1 MLFRSLSRD
10 VVFGVGAHSIILM
23 QRDGGLES
31 ITCTAGT
38 SANKIVLAYAP
49 SEAINTVNGGAI
61 GIRTIFSFGAD
72 SVASANSYLVQEVNI
87 SDNSYVKVTAINY
100 DSDYYAADTESI
112 PSRSTV
118 L

>member
-1 MLFRSLSRD
+1 
-10 VVFGVGAHSIILM
+10 
-23 QRDGGLES
+23 
-31 ITCTAGT
+31 
-38 SANKIVLAYAP
+38 
-49 SEAINTVNGGAI
+49 VNGGAI
-61 GIRTIFSFGAD
+61 GVRTIFSFSAD

-100 DSDYYAADTESI
+100 DADYYAADTETI